1 MSNSNACIVKL
12 MPMSMWQAWDEHECK
27 VCRWGILNVPKNEW
41 IAGPYLTQTDAIN
54 ALADMA
60 GAQFNLTWE
69 CV

>member
-1 MSNSNACIVKL
+1 
-12 MPMSMWQAWDEHECK
+12 MWQAWDEHECK